1 MEGQRQPGGEEVNGA
16 FRDLSAEI
24 QESLRERIQMEG
36 QRQPGH
42 GGREY
47 RELLAQVEECIR
59 ELEDVEERWG
69 GPNPEERRAQIREN
83 IDQRI
88 IEHIERWGSFEAI
101 HEVDQ
106 KMLELHERRKRFPY
120 LSTALRRL
128 HGVAVLLSLPAP
140 RTTITDEHIRHD
152 NVNSSCH
159 GCLEHFQLGQQAC
172 QLECGH
178 MYHNRCIVFCLADE
192 VNFCLLCG
200 FRIRQAVQ
208 TRPSLPRE
216 IMAVALPPRITTTV
230 TISISGEHMSD
241 TNSVTSS
248 CPICYDD
255 FKFGEYAGQ
264 LNCGHVY
271 HPNCISLWMMRQ
283 NTCPVCRAYQ

>member
-36 QRQPGH
+36 QR
-42 GGREY
+42 E
-47 RELLAQVEECIR
+47 
-59 ELEDVEERWG
+59 
-69 GPNPEERRAQIREN
+69 
-83 IDQRI
+83 
-88 IEHIERWGSFEAI
+88 
-101 HEVDQ
+101 
-106 KMLELHERRKRFPY
+106 
-120 LSTALRRL
+120 
-128 HGVAVLLSLPAP
+128 
-140 RTTITDEHIRHD
+140 
-152 NVNSSCH
+152 
-159 GCLEHFQLGQQAC
+159 
-172 QLECGH
+172 
-178 MYHNRCIVFCLADE
+178 
-192 VNFCLLCG
+192 
-200 FRIRQAVQ
+200 QAVE

-241 TNSVTSS
+241 NNSVTSS

-271 HPNCISLWMMRQ
+271 HPNCISLWTRRH